1 MNGPTSG
8 RIVIVGGKRFR
19 RGIECFLNKRKLA
32 GSNSLVF
39 FKDFDELKT
48 FDLSGDGK
56 QCAVIIAANVSRNAI
71 RFVYLLSLKKIR
83 TIVRV
88 PKVSRTANFQAK
100 PENAEI
106 YRGPD
111 DSEAFENAIKKA
123 LSETNAAQP

>member
-1 MNGPTSG
+1 
-8 RIVIVGGKRFR
+8 
-19 RGIECFLNKRKLA
+19 
-32 GSNSLVF
+32 LVF